1 MFKFSQ
7 INFPCIVYFHQ
18 NFWLIRIFCPPTK
31 PVRFTVEAIFR
42 FRIPLLLYRKVR
54 VSDAICRKWKQNVDS
69 DDLWWQDYVFLL
81 RSFLFFQIPDV
92 HYFLNRRSFFVKFII
107 FRESLLSVL
116 PWFIA
121 KDYITNGIA
130 MEQILIFFFLKNR
143 FTGTFQDFYVHL
155 WMPWEKTK

>member
-1 MFKFSQ
+1 M
-7 INFPCIVYFHQ
+7 
-18 NFWLIRIFCPPTK
+18 
-31 PVRFTVEAIFR
+31 
-42 FRIPLLLYRKVR
+42 
-54 VSDAICRKWKQNVDS
+54 
-69 DDLWWQDYVFLL
+69 FLL

-130 MEQILIFFFLKNR
+130 MGQILIFFFLKNR

-155 WMPWEKTK
+155 WMP